1 MGGHEVDVFRR
12 DMGRR
17 HEEIALVFPVFIVDD
32 DDNLTASDGLDGL
45 GNRIQHTH
53 GAKVVEGPPGAG

>member
-12 DMGRR
+12 DMGRS
-17 HEEIALVFPVFIVDD
+17 HEEIALVFPVFVVH
-32 DDNLTASDGLDGL
+32 DDNDFTASDGLDGL
-45 GNRIQHTH
+45 GNRVEHAH